1 MTIAAVILAGGRSS
15 RMGGGD
21 KGLLDLAGMPVI
33 AHVIR
38 RLTPQCADI
47 AVNANG
53 APDRFGQFGLPV
65 IADVLEGFA
74 GPLAGVHAGLVWAET
89 QDATHLVTIAA
100 DTPFFPSDLV
110 ERLVTG
116 APGNAIAVAASGGR
130 WHPTFALW
138 PVATLPTLTKYLK
151 AGGRRVVSFIE
162 EQPHPV
168 VEFAMMQLTG
178 GATDPF
184 FNINTPD
191 DLAEA
196 HRLVTPRAR

>member
-162 EQPHPV
+162 EQPHAV